1 MKRQRLITDEVCSC
15 CVDTASR
22 TMQQVVMYR
31 DAMGQLVM
39 CMDLM
44 GQQLQL
50 GRYRDSVRQL
60 VMCMD
65 LMVIV
70 GSTQ

>member
-1 MKRQRLITDEVCSC
+1 
-15 CVDTASR
+15 
-22 TMQQVVMYR
+22 MYS

-60 VMCMD
+60 IMCMG

-70 GSTQ
+70 GPTQ

>member
-39 CMDLM
+39 CRDLM
-44 GQQLQL
+44 GQL